1 VSYLVAN
8 ECFGLLCSE
17 WVLNSHCI
25 VPLYNEIQSRANRQ
39 RPESRGSGRS
49 KPAVSVNKP
58 RKTNDCNNWF
68 WLFVVCEK
76 GREREREWVI
86 AQLYRPIEFRC
97 VKEPMGWYRLRTL
110 GYFSCPATGLLPYVE
125 RRESRI
131 GDRRKRVMVTYT
143 ALYGTIWLS
152 KLVRIKSRP
161 IWHPKW
167 TFKNPVPV

>member
-25 VPLYNEIQSRANRQ
+25 VTLYNEIQSRANRQ
-39 RPESRGSGRS
+39 RPESRGWGRS
-49 KPAVSVNKP
+49 KPAELVWISQEKP
-58 RKTNDCNNWF
+58 TNVIIGFGCLSCVRK
-68 WLFVVCEK
+68 E
-76 GREREREWVI
+76 ERKRVI
-86 AQLYRPIEFRC
+86 AQLYIEFRC
-97 VKEPMGWYRLRTL
+97 VKEPMGLYGLRTL
-110 GYFSCPATGLLPYVE
+110 LLLSGNWTVAVE

-152 KLVRIKSRP
+152 KLARIKSRP

-167 TFKNPVPV
+167 TLKNPVPV